1 VLPASRGVSP
11 PGRGRGER
19 RRAALADT
27 LEVIG
32 VAGLEGVELATLT
45 SANRLVKKREP
56 EFRSRNGLSGTR
68 IHAKFRYGWEK
79 DLAQG
84 HSFTAVDATSC
95 DDLGGW
101 HPRGLDV
108 QSLRLTVRLAP
119 WRRTLT

>member
-1 VLPASRGVSP
+1 MLGHHGVQLCSLS
-11 PGRGRGER
+11 GRRSEQETR
-19 RRAALADT
+19 L
-27 LEVIG
+27 
-32 VAGLEGVELATLT
+32 ELATLT

-68 IHAKFRYGWEK
+68 IYAKFRYGWEK